1 MSPYAVLPARPI
13 SFGQDQGA
21 SAGAGTAAPPAGG
34 APMENGELATTMVMR
49 GAFGVLLG
57 AAVAPRGREGIW
69 AAGGFVVGT
78 MLGQPGL
85 LAMALA
91 ALWQKANK

>member
-1 MSPYAVLPARPI
+1 MAYYAPIVRPL
-13 SFGQDQGA
+13 GGGLGEATAGETVA
-21 SAGAGTAAPPAGG
+21 S
-34 APMENGELATTMVMR
+34 GELATTMMMR

-69 AAGGFVVGT
+69 GAAGFVVGT
-78 MLGQPGL
+78 VAGQPGI

-91 ALWQKANK
+91 SLWQKAQK

>member
-1 MSPYAVLPARPI
+1 MSYRFPLQQHVGVGADVAVP
-13 SFGQDQGA
+13 SG
-21 SAGAGTAAPPAGG
+21 ST
-34 APMENGELATTMVMR
+34 MESGELATTMVMR

-69 AAGGFVVGT
+69 GAAGFVVGT
-78 MLGQPGL
+78 VLGQPGI

-91 ALWQKANK
+91 SLWQKAQK

>member
-1 MSPYAVLPARPI
+1 MAYYAPLVRPVAMGAELPEQKED
-13 SFGQDQGA
+13 SVG
-21 SAGAGTAAPPAGG
+21 S
-34 APMENGELATTMVMR
+34 GELATTMVMR

-69 AAGGFVVGT
+69 GAAGFVVGT
-78 MLGQPGL
+78 VLGQPGI

-91 ALWQKANK
+91 SLWQKAQK

>member
-1 MSPYAVLPARPI
+1 MSYIPPLRRV
-13 SFGQDQGA
+13 GMGA
-21 SAGAGTAAPPAGG
+21 DATPGATTVT
-34 APMENGELATTMVMR
+34 ETGELATTMMMR

-69 AAGGFVVGT
+69 GAGGFVMGT
-78 MLGQPGL
+78 VLGQPGL

-91 ALWQKANK
+91 ALWQKAQK

>member
-1 MSPYAVLPARPI
+1 MAYYAPIVRPV
-13 SFGQDQGA
+13 GMGLDA
-21 SAGAGTAAPPAGG
+21 PAGG
-34 APMENGELATTMVMR
+34 ETVGSGELATTMMMR

-69 AAGGFVVGT
+69 GAAGFVVGT
-78 MLGQPGL
+78 VAGQPGI

-91 ALWQKANK
+91 ALWQKAQK